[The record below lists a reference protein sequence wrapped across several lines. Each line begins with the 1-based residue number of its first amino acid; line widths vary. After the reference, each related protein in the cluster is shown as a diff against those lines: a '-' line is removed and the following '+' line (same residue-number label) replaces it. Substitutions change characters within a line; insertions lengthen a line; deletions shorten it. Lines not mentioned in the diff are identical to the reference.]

1 MGSIKNLGIYREQ
14 NNLTH
19 QCMETEDIGLVVYA
33 KLEQR
38 PPFTYLIYHATWIK
52 RVWAYT
58 HQPNY
63 PNIAFLSKPL
73 KFPPIIFC
81 YWNWCLFVSLCHGL
95 LWVRGSNSY
104 KTWVCIWV
112 WCVIMVRGFPQPHLI
127 QAIVSPVLTWMLTI
141 LNQNLS
147 CWCRVNPI
155 YNSVPI
161 PSSLL
166 FSDKTRFMSQPLEPK
181 DES

>member
-1 MGSIKNLGIYREQ
+1 MILYWTLAKVNDIGEQYTVVPLYVKTKHKIFNSLTCGLNKNLGIYREQ

-58 HQPNY
+58 HQPTCNY

-104 KTWVCIWV
+104 KTRVYIWV
-112 WCVIMVRGFPQPHLI
+112 WCVIGPG
-127 QAIVSPVLTWMLTI
+127 
-141 LNQNLS
+141 
-147 CWCRVNPI
+147 
-155 YNSVPI
+155 I
-161 PSSLL
+161 PSASL
-166 FSDKTRFMSQPLEPK
+166 
-181 DES
+181 

>member
-58 HQPNY
+58 YQPTCNY

-104 KTWVCIWV
+104 KTRVYIWV
-112 WCVIMVRGFPQPHLI
+112 WCVIGPE
-127 QAIVSPVLTWMLTI
+127 
-141 LNQNLS
+141 
-147 CWCRVNPI
+147 
-155 YNSVPI
+155 I
-161 PSSLL
+161 PSASLNSSNRQPCSYMDVDH
-166 FSDKTRFMSQPLEPK
+166 FKSKSFMLMQSQ
-181 DES
+181 SHI